1 MVYSKVFSIGC
12 NVSKKPASFIANT
25 KTLEAVYIDKNIDLV
40 NGCRNGNR
48 KAQFELYKLY
58 EKAMYSAALRIVN
71 HEAEAEDVLQEAFL
85 DAFTRI
91 GDFRGDT
98 TFGLWL
104 KQIIIN
110 KSINCLRKRRAE
122 FVSIDGMEIAEQK
135 TDDHQ
140 ELEWK
145 VEEVKAAVRRLP
157 DGYRVVLT
165 LYLFEGYDHEEISHI
180 LKISEVTSRS
190 QLMRAK
196 MKLKNMLEKTGG
208 RDEHRN

>member
-1 MVYSKVFSIGC
+1 M
-12 NVSKKPASFIANT
+12 
-25 KTLEAVYIDKNIDLV
+25 EAVYIDKNIDLV
-40 NGCRNGNR
+40 NGCRRGDR
-48 KAQFELYKLY
+48 KAQFEIYKLY
-58 EKAMYSAALRIVN
+58 EKAMYSAALRILN
-71 HEAEAEDVLQEAFL
+71 HEAEAEDVLQESFL

-104 KQIIIN
+104 KQIIIH
-110 KSINCLRKRRAE
+110 KSINYLRKRKAE

-135 TDDHQ
+135 TEDHE
-140 ELEWK
+140 ELQWK
-145 VEEVKAAVRRLP
+145 VEELKSAVRRLP

-180 LKISEVTSRS
+180 LKISETTSRS

-196 MKLKNMLEKTGG
+196 MKLKNMLEKTGA
-208 RDEHRN
+208 RDEHKN